1 MIGILLILGSVAF
14 EELGMSLGK
23 REAQRKHADI
33 YTIGF
38 LNMVFGAL
46 FMIAFG
52 LVTKDAF
59 RFDPASLPTML
70 LRAPLEILQIYVAL
84 RAFMEADRSAYGFLR
99 IITIPLL
106 LAVDMVLG
114 YPIGIPHVLG
124 IGLIVLAFIFLF
136 VNHGIARKGAGWA
149 IFAAT
154 NAVITISLY
163 KYDIT
168 HYNSVAFEQTAYLL
182 LMMTFLF
189 FMARRHGNS
198 NPLRRLTEKVF
209 LVEALSMGVGMV
221 LVSYSYAFGAASLVT
236 TAKRSLEVL
245 SSIVS
250 GRTLFGEKHVAVKL
264 LAFVLIVAGLFLLK
278 P

>member
-1 MIGILLILGSVAF
+1 MFGILLILGSVAF

-52 LVTKDAF
+52 LLTKDAF

-70 LRAPLEILQIYVAL
+70 LRAPLELLQIHFAL
-84 RAFMEADRSAYGFLR
+84 RAFMQAERSTYGFLR

-106 LAVDMVLG
+106 LGVDMALG
-114 YPIGIPHVLG
+114 YAIGIPHVLG
-124 IGLIVLAFIFLF
+124 IGLIVLALVFLF
-136 VNHGIARKGAGWA
+136 INHGIGRAGAGWTVL
-149 IFAAT
+149 AAV
-154 NAVITISLY
+154 NAVVTISLY

-182 LMMTFLF
+182 LMTAFLF
-189 FMARRHGNS
+189 VMSRRHGGG
-198 NPLRRLTEKVF
+198 NPLRRLKEKVF

-221 LVSYSYAFGAASLVT
+221 LVSYSYLFAPASLVT

-245 SSIVS
+245 SSIIS
-250 GRTLFGEKHVAVKL
+250 GRAIFGEKHVAVKL
-264 LAFVLIVAGLFLLK
+264 FAFVLIVAGLFLLK